1 MDQRAGL
8 DYGDEVLIMD
18 GENKGRTGAVV
29 GMNHPD
35 TPSIF
40 TIEFGDGSD
49 AEVTLGLLEKL
60 PECPG

>member
-1 MDQRAGL
+1 MDQQARL
-8 DYGDEVLIMD
+8 DYGDEVRIVD
-18 GENKGRTGAVV
+18 GENRGKIGAVV

-49 AEVTLGLLEKL
+49 AEVPLGSLEKL
-60 PECPG
+60 PE